1 MKAIIIKPTTVNIQY
16 LEAYFGDI
24 FVHFYDKG
32 ITILNKT
39 YYSLEELQKDYP
51 DLVTDINGE
60 LNFILT
66 INVDNGEV
74 ITWPKNSSCDFY
86 AIKLVDTG
94 HYVLRTDEYDLVA
107 SYDGYVPSCF
117 GDLYGDYLEFEIDN
131 NSCIPNWEFTQE
143 SVTEFMSNI
152 DNSNI

>member
-1 MKAIIIKPTTVNIQY
+1 MNAIIIKPVRVNIQY
-16 LEAYFGDI
+16 LEAYLGDI
-24 FVHFYDKG
+24 FVHFADEG
-32 ITILNKT
+32 ITISNKT
-39 YYSLEELQKDYP
+39 YYSLEELQKDHP

-66 INVDNGEV
+66 INVNNGEV
-74 ITWPKNSSCDFY
+74 LTWPKNSPCDFHT
-86 AIKLVDTG
+86 IKLVDTG
-94 HYVLRTDEYDLVA
+94 YYVLRNDEYDLIA

-117 GDLYGDYLEFEIDN
+117 GDQYGDYLEFEIDN

>member
-1 MKAIIIKPTTVNIQY
+1 MNAIIIKPVRVNIQY
-16 LEAYFGDI
+16 LEAYLGDI
-24 FVHFYDKG
+24 FVHFMDNG

-51 DLVTDINGE
+51 DLVTDIHGE

-74 ITWPKNSSCDFY
+74 LTWPKNSPCDFRT
-86 AIKLVDTG
+86 IKLVDTG
-94 HYVLRTDEYDLVA
+94 YYVLRNDEYDLIA

-117 GDLYGDYLEFEIDN
+117 GDQYGDYLEFEIDN
-131 NSCIPNWEFTQE
+131 NSCIPNWKFTQE
-143 SVTEFMSNI
+143 SVIEFMSNI

>member
-1 MKAIIIKPTTVNIQY
+1 MNAIIIKQNIANIQY
-16 LEAYFGDI
+16 LEAYLGDI
-24 FVHFYDKG
+24 FVHFADEG

-86 AIKLVDTG
+86 TIKLVDSG
-94 HYVLRTDEYDLVA
+94 HYVLRSDEYDLIA

-117 GDLYGDYLEFEIDN
+117 GDLYGDYLEFEIDD
-131 NSCIPNWEFTQE
+131 NSYIPNWKFTQE
-143 SVTEFMSNI
+143 SVDEFMSNI
-152 DNSNI
+152 DDSNI